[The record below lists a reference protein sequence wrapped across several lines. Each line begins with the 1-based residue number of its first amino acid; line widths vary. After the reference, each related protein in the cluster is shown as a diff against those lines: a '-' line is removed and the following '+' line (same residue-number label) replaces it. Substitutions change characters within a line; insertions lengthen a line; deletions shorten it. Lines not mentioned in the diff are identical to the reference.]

1 MCADVFGRPRS
12 AARRYGASL
21 AARDVILTH
30 LKGTALD
37 NAGACTLD
45 RSAIEHAA
53 VGVRDGTNATCALRD
68 CGFRGVATA
77 TEGPGITVESGVED
91 GEAATAA
98 AAPGPAQEPAPQEIA
113 V

>member
-1 MCADVFGRPRS
+1 MTWLSS
-12 AARRYGASL
+12 AGSAGLSAGDGLRIGLALGDRAR
-21 AARDVILTH
+21 
-30 LKGTALD
+30 
-37 NAGACTLD
+37 
-45 RSAIEHAA
+45 HAA
-53 VGVRDGTNATCALRD
+53 VGVRDGTNAPCALRD